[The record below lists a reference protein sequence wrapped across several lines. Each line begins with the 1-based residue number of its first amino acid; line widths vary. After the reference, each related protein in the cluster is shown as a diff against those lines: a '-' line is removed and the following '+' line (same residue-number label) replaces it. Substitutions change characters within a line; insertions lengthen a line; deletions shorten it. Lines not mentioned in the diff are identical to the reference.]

1 VSGYI
6 SPLWLP
12 GGEEKGCSL
21 TRANEIIAGRK
32 RQVVV
37 LDQPVPIYIL
47 YRLAYVDPVD
57 SALNFWKM
65 CTAGISFWQRRC
77 SARVVEKVIKFYHA

>member
-21 TRANEIIAGRK
+21 TRVNEIIAGRK

-47 YRLAYVDPVD
+47 YRMAYVNLVD
-57 SALNFWKM
+57 SALNFYEDVYGRDKLLAKALFG
-65 CTAGISFWQRRC
+65 AGG
-77 SARVVEKVIKFYHA
+77 